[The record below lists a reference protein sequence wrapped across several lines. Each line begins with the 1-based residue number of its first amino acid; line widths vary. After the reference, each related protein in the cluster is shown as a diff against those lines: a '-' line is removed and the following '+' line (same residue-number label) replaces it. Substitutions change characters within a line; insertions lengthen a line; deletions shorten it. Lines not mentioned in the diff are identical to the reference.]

1 MRRHCLAALAAL
13 FVFGLSLDADA
24 KAKNGIRSGAPQQQL
39 TPAPPELVGFSSQR
53 LKLLDAAM
61 DGAVDRGEVAGIE
74 TMLVRH
80 GRIVDLH
87 MHGLKSLSAATPIT
101 RDTIF
106 RIYSQTKPLVGVA
119 MMILFEEGR
128 WRLDDPITKFIPEFA
143 NLKVMNGV
151 DAKGQPTVEDIKR
164 PATMRELMTHT
175 AGFGY
180 GLRTGNPVDDAFR
193 DQKVLASSSLKD
205 MIDKIA
211 KIPLLYQPGT
221 KWSYSVAVDIQ
232 GYIIEKLTGQRL
244 GDFMTDR
251 IFKPLGMKDTGFYT
265 PPSQK
270 ARLSEV
276 YVSNPK
282 TGKLLELTPM
292 LFPALQDF
300 TKQPPLD
307 SGGGGAVSTIDD
319 YARFCQM
326 ILNNGE
332 YNGVR
337 ILSPATIALMR
348 SNHVAPGVTSNADSA
363 GGVVIGGD
371 ALGFGLDFA
380 VVLDSAKLG
389 TLQGNGSIWW
399 GGAAGTWFWIDP
411 KNDLF
416 FLGMIQRFGGGA
428 AGSEQLGVESQTFV
442 YSALTDP
449 AR

>member
-1 MRRHCLAALAAL
+1 MRRNFWAALAAL
-13 FVFGLSLDADA
+13 LVLGVSQSADA
-24 KAKNGIRSGAPQQQL
+24 KPKSATQAPQPQL
-39 TPAPPELVGFSSQR
+39 MPAPAESAGFSPQR

-80 GRIVDLH
+80 GKIVDLH
-87 MHGLKSLSAATPIT
+87 LHGLKSLSAGKPVT

-128 WRLDDPITKFIPEFA
+128 WRLDDPITKYIPEFA
-143 NLKVMNGV
+143 NLKVLTGV
-151 DAKGQPTVEDIKR
+151 DAKGQMTVEDIKR
-164 PATMRELMTHT
+164 PPTMRELMTHT

-193 DQKVLASSSLKD
+193 DQKVLSSSSLQD
-205 MIDKIA
+205 LIDKVA

-244 GDFMTDR
+244 GDFMAER
-251 IFKPLGMKDTGFYT
+251 IFKPLGMMDTGFFV

-282 TGKLLELTPM
+282 TGKLLELTRM

-307 SGGGGAVSTIDD
+307 SGGGGAVSTVDD

-326 ILNNGE
+326 ILNKGE
-332 YNGVR
+332 YDGVR
-337 ILSPATIALMR
+337 ILSPATIALMQA
-348 SNHVAPGVTSNADSA
+348 NHVASGVSSDPMSA

-428 AGSEQLGVESQTFV
+428 AGSEQLGVQSQTLV

>member
-1 MRRHCLAALAAL
+1 MTGKFLAAGAAL
-13 FVFGLSLDADA
+13 LVLGFSFGAESKPQSARHDAA
-24 KAKNGIRSGAPQQQL
+24 APQQL
-39 TPAPPELVGFSSQR
+39 TPAAPESVGFSPER

-61 DGAVDRGEVAGIE
+61 DGAVDHGEVAGVE

-80 GRIVDLH
+80 GHIVDLH
-87 MHGLKSLSAATPIT
+87 MHGLKSLSAGTPIT

-106 RIYSQTKPLVGVA
+106 RMYSQTKPMIGVA

-128 WRLDDPITKFIPEFA
+128 WRLDDPITKYIPEFA
-143 NLKVMNGV
+143 NLKVMTGV
-151 DAKGQPTVEDIKR
+151 DAKGQPTVEDVKR

-205 MIDKIA
+205 MIDKVA

-244 GDFMTDR
+244 GDFMAER
-251 IFKPLGMKDTGFYT
+251 IFKPLGMKDTGFYV
-265 PPSQK
+265 PPTQK

-282 TGKLLELTPM
+282 TGKLLELTPL

-300 TKQPPLD
+300 TKQPPMD
-307 SGGGGAVSTIDD
+307 SGGGGTVSTVDD

-337 ILSPATIALMR
+337 ILAPATIALMR
-348 SNHVAPGVTSNADSA
+348 SNHIAPGVSSDPMSA
-363 GGVVIGGD
+363 GGIVIGGD
-371 ALGFGLDFA
+371 ALGFALDFA

-428 AGSEQLGVESQTFV
+428 TGSEQFGVQSQTLV

>member
-1 MRRHCLAALAAL
+1 MQRLCWAALAAL
-13 FVFGLSLDADA
+13 LALGFPLPADA
-24 KAKNGIRSGAPQQQL
+24 KPKNATHVEAPPQQL
-39 TPAPPELVGFSSQR
+39 MPAPADSVGFAPDK

-80 GRIVDLH
+80 GKIVDVH
-87 MHGLKSLSAATPIT
+87 MHGVKSLAAGTPIT

-128 WRLDDPITKFIPEFA
+128 WRLDDPITKFIPEFS

-164 PATMRELMTHT
+164 PPTMRELMTHT

-193 DQKVLASSSLKD
+193 DQKVLSSSSLKD

-244 GDFMTDR
+244 GDFMAER

-265 PPSQK
+265 PPAEG

-282 TGKLLELTPM
+282 TGKLLELTSL
-292 LFPALQDF
+292 LFPSLQDF
-300 TKQPPLD
+300 TKQPPID

-332 YNGVR
+332 FNGVR
-337 ILSPATIALMR
+337 ILTPASIALMR
-348 SNHVAPGVTSNADSA
+348 SNQVAPGVTSNAESA
-363 GGVVIGGD
+363 GGVVVGGD

-428 AGSEQLGVESQTFV
+428 AGSEHLGMESQRLV
-442 YSALTDP
+442 YSALTEP
-449 AR
+449 TR